1 MALVVI
7 RDEDVTWLHRVD
19 LVQINKFPCSSHAQ
33 ADLVVAVPVHRV
45 LISHHLIGEQ
55 MDGEG
60 GVKFI
65 FPVKTFRGVHLP
77 TRRQNRALGVLTG
90 TNCLSTMIAQT
101 CKNSKKPAGI
111 VIKSTGNGI
120 DSIGSGL

>member
-1 MALVVI
+1 MQERMMGSVRDGYVALVVI

-90 TNCLSTMIAQT
+90 TNWG
-101 CKNSKKPAGI
+101 KKEKHI
-111 VIKSTGNGI
+111 
-120 DSIGSGL
+120 